1 MMAESEGS
9 AKQSIYRTTPAT
21 STSGKTTTTAS
32 NGYRAPVSSTSNKS
46 TFNKAAPESTTA
58 RDKYS
63 SQKGISSDQY
73 FGRDQED
80 PAVLASRLGQYSNSS
95 AISSDMMYGRGGR
108 SGSYDDNEEDGSATL
123 EKLKDSVA
131 GFFDSFK

>member
-58 RDKYS
+58 RDKY
-63 SQKGISSDQY
+63 SSDQY

>member
-9 AKQSIYRTTPAT
+9 AKQSIYRSTPAT
-21 STSGKTTTTAS
+21 STSGKTTTAS
-32 NGYRAPVSSTSNKS
+32 NGYRAPASSTNK
-46 TFNKAAPESTTA
+46 STTA